1 MHPAT
6 FNKTLLKPWDDY
18 FEATLLKIISK
29 KKCRFVKG

>member
-6 FNKTLLKPWDDY
+6 FNKTLLKHWDEY

-29 KKCRFVKG
+29 KNVGL